1 MLKSRLTPNP
11 GEECSLYRHDGRTDA
26 LEAIHTDM
34 PATVRQSVVSWYVQ
48 TSVHR
53 CFARVERLDRCARP
67 CYPARRHAARDPLPA
82 TDRSLTVTKNVST
95 HAPIP
100 RILDRAGALLGNY
113 DVLFCDVW
121 GVVHN
126 GVTAFEDACAA
137 LKRFRKRGGTVILVS
152 NAPVPKHRVE
162 TMLGSRNVPAS
173 AWDDIVSSGAIALDH
188 IAKRAFR
195 KLYLIGPQDR
205 DAAFF
210 SALEGRPAHID
221 DAEAL
226 VCTGL
231 TDDLRE
237 RPEDYI
243 PILKKAKA
251 RGLPFV
257 CANPDLL
264 VDVGGTLLY
273 CAGAIADLY
282 AHMGGDVF
290 WAGKPYLTAY
300 ETAHAIAEGLRDGN
314 VARTRCLVIGDA
326 IRTDLKGAENFGCDA
341 LFVASGIHRHEAMDG
356 ASLSPEKL
364 ALLFPAGTPTA
375 IGAISGLRW

>member
-1 MLKSRLTPNP
+1 MLP
-11 GEECSLYRHDGRTDA
+11 GEAASC
-26 LEAIHTDM
+26 
-34 PATVRQSVVSWYVQ
+34 Q
-48 TSVHR
+48 
-53 CFARVERLDRCARP
+53 RP
-67 CYPARRHAARDPLPA
+67 SCPE
-82 TDRSLTVTKNVST
+82 TDRSLTVTNS
-95 HAPIP
+95 ASPDSRGP
-100 RILDRAGALLGNY
+100 PILDRAETLLSNY

-137 LKRFRKRGGTVILVS
+137 LEKFRKEGGTVILVS
-152 NAPVPKHRVE
+152 NAPVPTYRVE
-162 TMLGSRNVPAS
+162 AMLQSRNVPAS
-173 AWDDIVSSGAIALDH
+173 AWDDIVSSGAIALTH
-188 IAKRAFR
+188 IANRGFG
-195 KLYLIGPQDR
+195 KLHFIGPQDR

-210 SALEGRPAHID
+210 SALKVQSAHLG
-221 DAEAL
+221 DADGI

-231 TDDLRE
+231 TDDRRE
-237 RPEDYI
+237 KPEDYI
-243 PILKKAKA
+243 PLLKKAKA

-282 AHMGGDVF
+282 AHLGGDVF
-290 WAGKPYLTAY
+290 WAGKPYLNAY

-314 VARTRCLVIGDA
+314 VPRRRCLVIGDA

-356 ASLSPEKL
+356 ANLSQEKL
-364 ALLFPAGTPTA
+364 DLLFPAGTPKA
-375 IGAISGLRW
+375 IAAMTELRW

>member
-1 MLKSRLTPNP
+1 MLP
-11 GEECSLYRHDGRTDA
+11 GEAASC
-26 LEAIHTDM
+26 
-34 PATVRQSVVSWYVQ
+34 Q
-48 TSVHR
+48 
-53 CFARVERLDRCARP
+53 RP
-67 CYPARRHAARDPLPA
+67 SCPE
-82 TDRSLTVTKNVST
+82 TDRSLTVTNS
-95 HAPIP
+95 ASPDSRGP
-100 RILDRAGALLGNY
+100 PILDRAETLLSNY

-137 LKRFRKRGGTVILVS
+137 LEKFRKEGGTVILVS
-152 NAPVPKHRVE
+152 NAPVPTYRVE
-162 TMLGSRNVPAS
+162 AMLQSRNVPAS
-173 AWDDIVSSGAIALDH
+173 AWDDIVSSGAIALTH
-188 IAKRAFR
+188 IANRGFG
-195 KLYLIGPQDR
+195 KLHFIGPQDR

-210 SALEGRPAHID
+210 SALKVQSAHLG
-221 DAEAL
+221 DADGI

-231 TDDLRE
+231 TDDRRE
-237 RPEDYI
+237 KPEDYI
-243 PILKKAKA
+243 PLLKKAKA

-282 AHMGGDVF
+282 AHLGGDVF
-290 WAGKPYLTAY
+290 WAGKPYLNAY

-314 VARTRCLVIGDA
+314 VPRRRCLVIGDA

-356 ASLSPEKL
+356 ANLSQEKL
-364 ALLFPAGTPTA
+364 NLLFPTGTPKA
-375 IGAISGLRW
+375 IAAMTELRW